1 MVSHQVFAVYRAA
14 EPFVRVVV
22 RIGHLQVVDFRTAA
36 DRTECD
42 AVDFLV
48 GLERITGEFYADVLQ
63 FARVVG
69 IVAAAVLRAGAALDL
84 HFVQVVFGFPADD
97 QAAPVARFTRACG
110 LLRGEN
116 DGFVGSSGRMDFA
129 APLDDQRR
137 FGILVAED
145 DRSGRDG
152 DRRSFGDVDPAS
164 EQIFFRGIERYVAF
178 ESVLLVAVAQV
189 IGIGQQIARI
199 VLALLGAERR
209 VNLFVATAASAA
221 AVIAAAVF
229 VVAADCQHCQRR
241 HEHERNF
248 FHRFHV

>member
-1 MVSHQVFAVYRAA
+1 M
-14 EPFVRVVV
+14 
-22 RIGHLQVVDFRTAA
+22 
-36 DRTECD
+36 
-42 AVDFLV
+42 
-48 GLERITGEFYADVLQ
+48 
-63 FARVVG
+63 
-69 IVAAAVLRAGAALDL
+69 LRAGAALDL
-84 HFVQVVFGFPADD
+84 HFVQIVFGFPADD

-178 ESVLLVAVAQV
+178 ESILLVAVAQV
-189 IGIGQQIARI
+189 VGVGQQIACI
-199 VLALLGAERR
+199 VLALAGCRG
-209 VNLFVATAASAA
+209 
-221 AVIAAAVF
+221 
-229 VVAADCQHCQRR
+229 VV
-241 HEHERNF
+241 
-248 FHRFHV
+248 